1 VPRTRAVVFDLDDT
15 LYPEAAYV
23 RSGFRAVAEAAERRF
38 GVPAAE
44 AYDELERL
52 FEAGVRGD
60 TFDRFLKARDIDANV
75 ADLVAVYRAHKP
87 NLEPFPEVPE
97 LLERL
102 RGDGYRLG
110 ILSDGEPEI
119 QYGKL
124 DALGL
129 RHFFDA
135 TLVSGELDRDAWK
148 PSPRGLTTLLERLG
162 VQPAEAVYVSDN
174 PAKDFKAAR
183 AAGMRSIRVRRPGG
197 IYAHLEPEGPKFA
210 PDIEADGLAELDAV
224 LRAPST
230 EH

>member
-1 VPRTRAVVFDLDDT
+1 MPQLRAVVFDLDDT

-23 RSGFRAVAEAAERRF
+23 RSGFRAVAEEAERCF
-38 GVPAAE
+38 GVPAAD
-44 AYDELERL
+44 AYDELEQM

-60 TFDRFLKARDIDANV
+60 TFDRFLKTRGIDGDV
-75 ADLVAVYRAHKP
+75 AELVAVYRAHAP
-87 NLEPFPEVPE
+87 ALEPFPEVPG

-102 RGDGYRLG
+102 RRDGYRLG
-110 ILSDGEPEI
+110 MLSDGEPDI

-135 TLVSGELDRDAWK
+135 TLVSGELGRDAWK
-148 PSPRGLTTLLERLG
+148 PSPRGLIALLERLD

-183 AAGMRSIRVRRPGG
+183 EAGMRSIRVRRVGG
-197 IYAHLEPEGPKFA
+197 IYSHLEPPA
-210 PDIEADGLAELDAV
+210 PEYDPDSEAASLTELQ
-224 LRAPST
+224 L
-230 EH
+230 